1 MPLNLVCCK
10 NWHAQ
15 CHIQCLRCHFCC
27 KTVGLYYFGW
37 GFSLSSRW
45 GRVDK
50 AVEDQLRENPS
61 AWKVTN
67 TRISELSQILPSVS
81 PWSSCWQRVV
91 GVQLKGL
98 NQSLRAHN
106 HSFYWLFLT
115 KTSNMCQCS
124 VRRGGS
130 VKPKAVIQKL
140 LSWHR
145 SSWCSWK
152 HFQECFQKQNSFCR
166 SSLSHTEKQRC
177 ALSSWPAIPAH
188 TEPSRTTVVPW
199 LVTQTCIQCL
209 AEGSA

>member
-91 GVQLKGL
+91 GVQLEGTKPESKSTQSQFL
-98 NQSLRAHN
+98 LIVFNQDKQHCASVL
-106 HSFYWLFLT
+106 WEEGGQ
-115 KTSNMCQCS
+115 SNLKLWSKNSWADTGAPDAAENISRS
-124 VRRGGS
+124 VFR
-130 VKPKAVIQKL
+130 
-140 LSWHR
+140 
-145 SSWCSWK
+145 
-152 HFQECFQKQNSFCR
+152 
-166 SSLSHTEKQRC
+166 
-177 ALSSWPAIPAH
+177 
-188 TEPSRTTVVPW
+188 SRTASVGAAW
-199 LVTQTCIQCL
+199 AIQRNRDVL
-209 AEGSA
+209 WAPGLQSQLTLNLPEPLLYPG